1 VLLPAGGIPPMTTDQ
16 LRRAIADAE
25 AWHRHQAHQP
35 EADHLVP
42 GTPCRVTLD
51 EVAAMAGVKR
61 RVVEAAVQQA
71 RLEGIPVLTD
81 GGVRIATTAAEAHAL
96 ARWLLARM
104 KTQQETH
111 AAVLSAAQLMAR
123 AEEAQA
129 RETAAAST
137 YPPLGPTPPSLWS
150 SHG

>member
-1 VLLPAGGIPPMTTDQ
+1 VLLRAGGISRMTTDQ

-25 AWHRHQAHQP
+25 AWHRHQEHQP
-35 EADHLVP
+35 EADHLVH

-71 RLEGIPVLTD
+71 RLEGMPVLTD

-111 AAVLSAAQLMAR
+111 AAVLSAAQLMSR
-123 AEEAQA
+123 TEEAQA
-129 RETAAAST
+129 REVAAAST
-137 YPPLGPTPPSLWS
+137 YHPIGASQPTIW
-150 SHG
+150 GTR